1 MEIIE
6 GKLYFIKDEFI
17 EKYNPKYHLMENK
30 EESIIIKNKED
41 LKNKLQQ
48 GLDDIKLNKTY
59 SLDEVSQKL
68 DNL

>member
-1 MEIIE
+1 MLNEDI
-6 GKLYFIKDEFI
+6 L
-17 EKYNPKYHLMENK
+17 
-30 EESIIIKNKED
+30 ESIIIKNKED
-41 LKNKLQQ
+41 LKNKLQH

>member
-1 MEIIE
+1 MLNEDILESIM
-6 GKLYFIKDEFI
+6 IKD
-17 EKYNPKYHLMENK
+17 
-30 EESIIIKNKED
+30 KED

-59 SLDEVSQKL
+59 SLDEVFKYI

>member
-1 MEIIE
+1 MLNEDI
-6 GKLYFIKDEFI
+6 L
-17 EKYNPKYHLMENK
+17 
-30 EESIIIKNKED
+30 ESIIIKDKED

-59 SLDEVSQKL
+59 SLDEVFNYI

>member
-1 MEIIE
+1 MKSKKQTKLEVVNMLKEDII
-6 GKLYFIKDEFI
+6 L
-17 EKYNPKYHLMENK
+17 
-30 EESIIIKNKED
+30 ESIIIKDKED

-59 SLDEVSQKL
+59 SLDEVFKHI

>member
-1 MEIIE
+1 M
-6 GKLYFIKDEFI
+6 LNKDI
-17 EKYNPKYHLMENK
+17 L
-30 EESIIIKNKED
+30 ESIIIKDKED

-59 SLDEVSQKL
+59 SLDEVFKHI

>member
-1 MEIIE
+1 MLNEDI
-6 GKLYFIKDEFI
+6 L
-17 EKYNPKYHLMENK
+17 
-30 EESIIIKNKED
+30 ESIIIKNKED

-59 SLDEVSQKL
+59 SLDEVFKYI

>member
-1 MEIIE
+1 MLNEDI
-6 GKLYFIKDEFI
+6 L
-17 EKYNPKYHLMENK
+17 
-30 EESIIIKNKED
+30 ESIIIKDKEN

-59 SLDEVSQKL
+59 SLDEVFNHI

>member
-1 MEIIE
+1 MLKKDII
-6 GKLYFIKDEFI
+6 
-17 EKYNPKYHLMENK
+17 P
-30 EESIIIKNKED
+30 ESIIIKDKED

-59 SLDEVSQKL
+59 SLDEVFKNI

>member
-1 MEIIE
+1 MLDYEYISDSVIIR
-6 GKLYFIKDEFI
+6 D
-17 EKYNPKYHLMENK
+17 
-30 EESIIIKNKED
+30 KND

-59 SLDEVSQKL
+59 SLDEVFQKP